1 MIGQLADKDDVNRSG
16 KLLWGHPHLEDVVIV
31 PISRPSLTSMAL
43 SS

>member
-1 MIGQLADKDDVNRSG
+1 MIGQLADKDNVNRSG
-16 KLLWGHPHLEDVVIV
+16 KLLWGHPHEDVVIV